1 MEMREEVI
9 ISGFGGQGVLFA
21 GQLLAYSG
29 LKAGKHVSWWPSYG
43 AAMRGGTANCTVII
57 SDEEIASPVV
67 ARPSAAM
74 VMNRPS
80 MDKFEP
86 LVKPGGVLVVNTS
99 LITCSSERGDITVV
113 EVPANA
119 IADELGNPRLA
130 NMTMVGALIETTHML
145 SLETVMAALE
155 EHMPERHRHLL
166 GLNRE
171 ALGRG
176 VAIAEGLKVEA

>member
-1 MEMREEVI
+1 MREEVI
-9 ISGFGGQGVLFA
+9 IAGFGGQGVLFA

-67 ARPSAAM
+67 AHPSAAM

-99 LITCSSERGDITVV
+99 LVTRSSEREDITVV

-130 NMTMVGALIETTHML
+130 NMAMVGALIGTTRML
-145 SLETVMAALE
+145 PLETVVAALE

-166 GLNRE
+166 DLNKA
-171 ALGRG
+171 ALRRG
-176 VAIAEGLKVEA
+176 VAIAAGLNVEA